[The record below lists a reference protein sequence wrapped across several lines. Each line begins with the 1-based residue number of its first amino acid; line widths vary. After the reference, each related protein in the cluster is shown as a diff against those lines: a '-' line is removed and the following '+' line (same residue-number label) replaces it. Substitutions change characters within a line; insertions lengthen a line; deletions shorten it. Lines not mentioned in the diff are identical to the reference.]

1 MSSFVFFHI
10 ILVIAFIIAM
20 LGIVYNMLHINSIIG
35 GLYIH
40 SKSVNIEESKAL
52 VKEYRK
58 TLYKLFAAF
67 IIATISLFLI
77 FSH

>member
-1 MSSFVFFHI
+1 MSNFVFFHI
-10 ILVIAFIIAM
+10 VLVIVFVIAM

-40 SKSVNIEESKAL
+40 SRSINKEQSKLL
-52 VKEYRK
+52 VKDYQL

>member
-1 MSSFVFFHI
+1 MSNFVFFHI
-10 ILVIAFIIAM
+10 ILIIVFIAAM

-35 GLYIH
+35 GLYIY
-40 SKSVNIEESKAL
+40 SKSVNINQSKIL
-52 VKEYRK
+52 VKEFRV

>member
-1 MSSFVFFHI
+1 MSNFVFFHI
-10 ILVIAFIIAM
+10 ILIIVFIVAM

-35 GLYIH
+35 GLYVY
-40 SKSVNIEESKAL
+40 SKSVNIDQSKIL
-52 VKEYRK
+52 VKEFRV